1 MPSCVCLS
9 VPVCLCVLPK
19 KCILRMQ
26 LLPKLLFPCVRE
38 QLFMNE
44 VKLLRCLLHPS
55 HHLVYIVRT
64 KFSVCVFNKLC

>member
-1 MPSCVCLS
+1 
-9 VPVCLCVLPK
+9 
-19 KCILRMQ
+19 MQ

-55 HHLVYIVRT
+55 HHLI
-64 KFSVCVFNKLC
+64 